1 LLQVKIFEKINEDYL
16 LFNKKC
22 KELKEKLE
30 ECIETKSAYDNVM
43 DILKSEIESI
53 IILNLKDDS
62 ILRNSIKEN
71 NKFPFKKKYSLDSTK
86 PNTNQ
91 NNNSSIKNTKE
102 QISKISS
109 KLKKINN
116 EIELG
121 NKKLLKSVSYFP
133 FVILF

>member
-16 LFNKKC
+16 FFNKKC

-43 DILKSEIESI
+43 NILKSEIESI

-121 NKKLLKSVSYFP
+121 NKKLLKSVSYIP
-133 FVILF
+133 FLILF